1 MCLFGLEYSKIIVE
15 SATPEEPVNKI
26 FYKTADITGF
36 WEKQELEV
44 SLILDS
50 FFLKTDG
57 SFFESKLFLETGV
70 GDESY
75 P

>member
-1 MCLFGLEYSKIIVE
+1 
-15 SATPEEPVNKI
+15 
-26 FYKTADITGF
+26 
-36 WEKQELEV
+36 
-44 SLILDS
+44 LILDS